1 MRVAIGKAL
10 NGFAAMLTRDEIPPA
25 AAILDELLA
34 ELRDLGRSD
43 RHIGGLGRDLRKFTS
58 RYPRLEAVGDR
69 DIVGYLREVAAHV
82 APRRR
87 DNVRDAIVELS
98 RFARRRGY
106 LPEEKRSAAEKIK
119 KIKPGHDVST
129 WTPAEARLLLET
141 VDPFWIPCEAIGLFA
156 GLRRSEIWRLD
167 LSAFKWDVRDR
178 HGQPAP
184 MIAVTRKVARKVRVD
199 RLVPISENLAAWLAP
214 YRDRVGPLYP
224 GNFKTIENKHSEG
237 MVRLRKMTGLPRKD
251 NANRHSFGT
260 YRLAIV
266 KSYEQ
271 VAFEMGN
278 SPRKVREDY
287 NDPKP
292 EDDAIEFFG
301 LLPPASGKIV
311 PLHLPLEFRA

>member
-1 MRVAIGKAL
+1 
-10 NGFAAMLTRDEIPPA
+10 MLTRDEIPPA
-25 AAILDELLA
+25 PAILDELLA

-43 RHIGGLGRDLRKFTS
+43 RHICGLRRDAGKFAGK
-58 RYPRLEAVGDR
+58 YPRLETANDPGIV
-69 DIVGYLREVAAHV
+69 VGYLRAVAANV
-82 APRRR
+82 GPRRR
-87 DNVRDAIVELS
+87 DNVRDAIVELF

-141 VDPFWIPCEAIGLFA
+141 VDDVWIPVEAIGLFA

-167 LSAFKWDVRDR
+167 WSAFKWEARDR
-178 HGQPAP
+178 HGEPAP
-184 MIAVTRKVARKVRVD
+184 MIAVTRKIARKIRVD
-199 RLVPISENLAAWLAP
+199 RLVPITECLASWLAP

-224 GNFKTIENKHSEG
+224 GNFKTVENRHSEE
-237 MVRLRKMTGLPRKD
+237 MVRVRRITGLPRKD
-251 NANRHSFGT
+251 NANRHSFGSH
-260 YRLAIV
+260 RLAII

-292 EDDAIEFFG
+292 EDVAIEYFSLFRRS
-301 LLPPASGKIV
+301 LDNVV
-311 PLHLPLEFRA
+311 PLNLPLVFQA